1 MITSRFRPTEEE
13 LSLADKILFKA
24 HEGRLKREDDKAA
37 ANLDAE
43 SAVKLFLTT
52 QLSPQVLSVIWSEAD
67 TGEKGWLSRQELTVA
82 LRLIGWAQSG
92 ENALNR
98 ELLEK
103 AHSRL

>member
-24 HEGRLKREDDKAA
+24 HDKAA

-103 AHSRL
+103 GEL